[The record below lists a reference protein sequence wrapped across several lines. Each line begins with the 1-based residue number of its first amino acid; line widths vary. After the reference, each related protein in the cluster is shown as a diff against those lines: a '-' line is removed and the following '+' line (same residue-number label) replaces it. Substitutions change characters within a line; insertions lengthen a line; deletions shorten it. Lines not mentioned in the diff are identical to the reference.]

1 MNAMS
6 ALYHIAQN
14 DPPTLGNSIEWSSAF
29 RSFVETCLAK
39 EPEQRPSS
47 TQLCSHEFIRRDRVN
62 SVILELIERTRRIV
76 RELDNLNYRKMK
88 KILMTDSFNLTKGEG
103 GEEDPEDGVS
113 DSDSESVS
121 SRLVTQS

>member
-1 MNAMS
+1 M
-6 ALYHIAQN
+6 IC
-14 DPPTLGNSIEWSSAF
+14 D
-29 RSFVETCLAK
+29 LA
-39 EPEQRPSS
+39 PMQ
-47 TQLCSHEFIRRDRVN
+47 HEFIRRDRVN

-113 DSDSESVS
+113 DSVSESVS
-121 SRLVTQS
+121 SRFVTQHSLFKIKTIELNESLAC